1 MEDRFTA
8 TAPIAFE
15 TALTTRAAWKALGPD
30 LLELT
35 AGGETLRVR
44 IEASG
49 PVRLTAD
56 TVEVNCPPLRP
67 PGHRPDGQGRQ
78 RIHPAGDGPLTR

>member
-56 TVEVNCPPLRP
+56 TVEVNCPPYARL
-67 PGHRPDGQGRQ
+67 G
-78 RIHPAGDGPLTR
+78 IALTDKADSGFIRLVMEE